1 MNYKIIL
8 YLIFT
13 PIVMWALESLNLNF
27 KRNKI
32 LQARILYLI
41 IGFCMS
47 YLLVNFVSD
56 FYSVSKIIG

>member
-32 LQARILYLI
+32 LQARILYIRQNPL
-41 IGFCMS
+41 
-47 YLLVNFVSD
+47 
-56 FYSVSKIIG
+56 

>member
-1 MNYKIIL
+1 MDYKIIL
-8 YLIFT
+8 YIVIT
-13 PIVMWALESLNLNF
+13 PIVMWALEALNLNF
-27 KRNKI
+27 KKNKI

-47 YLLVNFVSD
+47 YLLVNFIND